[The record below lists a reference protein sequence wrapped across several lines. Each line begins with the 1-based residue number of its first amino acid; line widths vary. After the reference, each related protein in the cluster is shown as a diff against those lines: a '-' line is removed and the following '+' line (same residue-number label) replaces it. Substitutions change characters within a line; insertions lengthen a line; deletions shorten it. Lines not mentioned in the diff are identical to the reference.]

1 MTRKYELNKRAE
13 KLEATRRRIV
23 EATVSL
29 HEEVGPART
38 SISAIAERAGVER
51 LTVYRHFPGEQ
62 DMFHA
67 CAFRYRELHP
77 LPDPERWLALKE
89 PGARLK
95 QALAD
100 MYAYYE
106 EAAPMLSKVFGD
118 LPHVPSMRKAVE
130 SAAER
135 RNALVDVVVSGWD
148 DSDYADRRRLSL
160 AVRLA
165 FDFNTWVN
173 LVQTQ
178 GCSLEE
184 AVELMSSLA
193 ACAAAD

>member
-1 MTRKYELNKRAE
+1 
-13 KLEATRRRIV
+13 
-23 EATVSL
+23 
-29 HEEVGPART
+29 
-38 SISAIAERAGVER
+38 
-51 LTVYRHFPGEQ
+51 
-62 DMFHA
+62 MFHA
-67 CAFRYRELHP
+67 CASRYRELHP
-77 LPDPERWLALKE
+77 LPDPERWLAFKE

-95 QALAD
+95 QALAE
-100 MYAYYE
+100 MYSYYE
-106 EAAPMLSKVFGD
+106 EAAPMLSKVFRD
-118 LPHVPSMRKAVE
+118 LPQVPSMRKAVE
-130 SAAER
+130 IARRSTQHTSGRRCLGMGCFSYAA
-135 RNALVDVVVSGWD
+135 
-148 DSDYADRRRLSL
+148 RRRLSL